1 MELAP
6 VSFQKERNY
15 VKCNCKSRT
24 DSSSRTEC
32 CIHQYP
38 RKIRRC
44 GCSSG
49 WLNHIEGSGIFTI
62 TNRTN
67 LPIAV
72 ELQFNGNVTAA
83 AAGATVLT
91 LKLNGEAVGGTE
103 MDYTVVTAN
112 TYQNVSADTLIP
124 VPAGTSLTVS
134 VGNISTTEVLV
145 KDANLIIKKLRR
157 G

>member
-1 MELAP
+1 MLNVIAKAEQTVAAGQN
-6 VSFQKERNY
+6 VVFTNTR
-15 VKCNCKSRT
+15 VKS
-24 DSSSRTEC
+24 
-32 CIHQYP
+32 
-38 RKIRRC
+38 RRC
-44 GCSSG
+44 GCS
-49 WLNHIEGSGIFTI
+49 SGIFTI

-145 KDANLIIKKLRR
+145 KDANLIIKKVA
-157 G
+157 

>member
-1 MELAP
+1 MLNVIAKAEQTVAAGQN
-6 VSFQKERNY
+6 VVFTNTR
-15 VKCNCKSRT
+15 VKS
-24 DSSSRTEC
+24 
-32 CIHQYP
+32 
-38 RKIRRC
+38 RRC

-112 TYQNVSADTLIP
+112 TYQNVSADTLIFRKST
-124 VPAGTSLTVS
+124 AASLRLS
-134 VGNISTTEVLV
+134 
-145 KDANLIIKKLRR
+145 
-157 G
+157 